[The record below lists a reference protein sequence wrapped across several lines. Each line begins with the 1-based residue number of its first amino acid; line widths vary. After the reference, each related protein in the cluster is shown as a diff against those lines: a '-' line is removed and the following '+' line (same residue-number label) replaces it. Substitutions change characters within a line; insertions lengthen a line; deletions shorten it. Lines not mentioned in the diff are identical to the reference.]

1 VSEHDSGA
9 PGAATAAT
17 VHPCLCCVFMILLSG
32 VPGGARLSFYDGHY
46 EVPPISLKQERHT
59 QRRKATFIYLF
70 IFMKSPP

>member
-46 EVPPISLKQERHT
+46 EVPPIL
-59 QRRKATFIYLF
+59 
-70 IFMKSPP
+70 